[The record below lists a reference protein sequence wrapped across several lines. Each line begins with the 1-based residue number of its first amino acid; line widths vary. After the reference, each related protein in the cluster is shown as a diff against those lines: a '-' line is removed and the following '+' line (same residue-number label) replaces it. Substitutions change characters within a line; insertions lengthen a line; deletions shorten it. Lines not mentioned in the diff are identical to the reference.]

1 MKQNKMMA
9 FIEANIMPIAGKIGS
24 QRHLIAIRDGF
35 IAIMPLIIIGSLA
48 ILVNNFPIP
57 AFQNFMTGLFGEGWT
72 AVGGAIW
79 NGSFALLSLL
89 AVAAVSFKLAESY
102 HTDGLSA
109 ALIGIGAFAV
119 LTPTTEDFGFS
130 MTWLGAQGLFVGLI
144 VALLSTEVF
153 RLFSQNEKWK
163 IKMPEG
169 VPDGV
174 TKSLNALLPAAVILS
189 TAGLCNALIVHYSGQ
204 SIHELVFSTIQEP
217 LQGLSNTVGSALI
230 FTFLNHL
237 LWFFGLHGTNI
248 LGPIM
253 ESVYLP
259 LIQENQHLFSQGM
272 SAFEVPYIVT
282 KPFFDSYVFM
292 GDRERHWLCLPAF

>member
-1 MKQNKMMA
+1 MDCCRRGDM
-9 FIEANIMPIAGKIGS
+9 EW
-24 QRHLIAIRDGF
+24 L
-35 IAIMPLIIIGSLA
+35 
-48 ILVNNFPIP
+48 
-57 AFQNFMTGLFGEGWT
+57 
-72 AVGGAIW
+72 
-79 NGSFALLSLL
+79 FALLSLL

>member
-9 FIEANIMPIAGKIGS
+9 FIESNIMPIAGRIGS

-153 RLFSQNEKWK
+153 RLFP
-163 IKMPEG
+163 KMR
-169 VPDGV
+169 
-174 TKSLNALLPAAVILS
+174 N
-189 TAGLCNALIVHYSGQ
+189 
-204 SIHELVFSTIQEP
+204 
-217 LQGLSNTVGSALI
+217 
-230 FTFLNHL
+230 
-237 LWFFGLHGTNI
+237 
-248 LGPIM
+248 
-253 ESVYLP
+253 
-259 LIQENQHLFSQGM
+259 
-272 SAFEVPYIVT
+272 
-282 KPFFDSYVFM
+282 
-292 GDRERHWLCLPAF
+292 